1 MVIIKEVKEYSK
13 RKRINILKDDGFQ
26 PGDKVVVLPKT
37 AYDDIMLKLENLE
50 QLVSDY
56 QQQDGNN
63 DNGKSE
69 ELFSD
74 VLEHIYQ
81 QQQKELENKDKIIHD
96 KDLEINR
103 LKSIT
108 SKYNTSLN
116 GLSTFDILFRRKH
129 KQLINDFQDSIWI
142 HSDDVLEADVKELL
156 D

>member
-26 PGDKVVVLPKT
+26 PGDKVAILPKT
-37 AYDDIMLKLENLE
+37 AYDEIMVKLENLE
-50 QLVSDY
+50 QQVSDY
-56 QQQDGNN
+56 QQQDENTGNV
-63 DNGKSE
+63 KSE
-69 ELFSD
+69 ETISD
-74 VLEHIYQ
+74 ILEQIYQ
-81 QQQKELENKDKIIHD
+81 QHQKQLENKDKIIHD

-116 GLSTFDILFRRKH
+116 GLSTIDILFRRKH
-129 KQLINDFQDSIWI
+129 KQLIDDFQNSIWI
-142 HSDDVLEADVKELL
+142 HSDDVLEADVNNLL